1 MAVVYRRTGALR
13 RGNSGVEHHPSPASD
28 ADAGLPSGRDDPM
41 VLAPDLIGERN
52 QGTADDRHKQVQ
64 LAKAHHFSRVAS
76 IAAFVPNPS
85 VVGNDT

>member
-1 MAVVYRRTGALR
+1 
-13 RGNSGVEHHPSPASD
+13 
-28 ADAGLPSGRDDPM
+28 M

-52 QGTADDRHKQVQ
+52 QGTADDRHRQVQ